1 MPRTQIPNIAV
12 ALYGLYKDSGFS
24 MAGAVAYGFVISFF
38 PFCIFLAAMAG
49 MIGGPDL
56 ATIAIDYLFQSVPR
70 SVAEVLAP
78 EVHEVMGQGRFDLL
92 TLGGALSL
100 FFATSAIE
108 YLRAALNTAYRV
120 KETRSYPVCIAQSSV
135 FVIVSAASML
145 VFTSGVVVL
154 PAISAQLGPE
164 VLNRLINT
172 DLFGVIVRFAIV
184 AAVITLQLFAYH
196 LWLAAGKRRLGDVW
210 PGILVSVILLLGTA
224 GLFSLYLQYTNYAR
238 FYAGLANVMVVLI
251 FFQVTATIII
261 LGAEINRGLA
271 ELKVRKVMLNQQD
284 AMAPG
289 EHNV

>member
-49 MIGGPDL
+49 MIGGQEL

-78 EVHEVMGQGRFDLL
+78 EVHEVMGRGRFDLL
-92 TLGGALSL
+92 TIGGALSL

-120 KETRSYPVCIAQSSV
+120 KETRPYPVCIAQSCL

-154 PAISAQLGPE
+154 PAISSQLGPDA
-164 VLNRLINT
+164 LNRLINT
-172 DLFGVIVRFAIV
+172 DLFGVAVRFGIV
-184 AAVITLQLFAYH
+184 TVVVALQLFAYH
-196 LWLAAGKRRLGDVW
+196 LWLVAGKRRLGDVW
-210 PGILVSVILLLGTA
+210 PGILVSVILLLVTA

-238 FYAGLANVMVVLI
+238 FYAGLANIMVVLI

-271 ELKVRKVMLNQQD
+271 ELKVRKLMLDQQD
-284 AMAPG
+284 AMVPG
-289 EHNV
+289 QNNV